1 MMTLA
6 LYDFILYD
14 RENNVKSGE
23 EVYMEKQSLTQQT
36 ARRLYGSIVAE
47 GGLAPGDKLPNELDL
62 SRELG
67 VSRTTLREAVR
78 MLVAQGVLEIRRGKG
93 TFVSARVEEID
104 DFGFTGLSRVRGQ
117 LRDLFELRSIFE
129 PQAARLACR
138 RATAEERADILA
150 KGKAVADCI
159 RSGADRTQA
168 DAAFHA
174 AIVRATHNE
183 FMVRLLPL
191 IQRAVAT
198 AVETG
203 GEAERLAADTLR
215 DHALLLEF
223 FAQGDEEGVLHAMAT
238 HMRHSVD
245 VMGLGEAGEKTP

>member
-1 MMTLA
+1 
-6 LYDFILYD
+6 
-14 RENNVKSGE
+14 
-23 EVYMEKQSLTQQT
+23 MEKQSLTQQT
-36 ARRLYGSIVAE
+36 AQRLYGRIVAE

-78 MLVAQGVLEIRRGKG
+78 MLTAQGVLEVRRGKG
-93 TFVSARVEEID
+93 TFVSDRVEDID
-104 DFGFTGLSRVRGQ
+104 DFGFTGLSRVKGQ

-138 RATAEERADILA
+138 RATAEERADILS
-150 KGKAVADCI
+150 KGRAVEDCI
-159 RSGADRTQA
+159 RAGTDRTRA

-203 GEAERLAADTLR
+203 DDARRLAEDTLR

-223 FAQGDEEGVLHAMAT
+223 FARGDEEGACHAMAI
-238 HMRHSVD
+238 HMRHAVD
-245 VMGLGEAGEKTP
+245 EMGLGEREKP

>member
-1 MMTLA
+1 
-6 LYDFILYD
+6 
-14 RENNVKSGE
+14 
-23 EVYMEKQSLTQQT
+23 MEKQSLTQQT
-36 ARRLYGSIVAE
+36 AQRLYGRIVTE

-78 MLVAQGVLEIRRGKG
+78 MLVAQGVLEVRRGKG
-93 TFVSARVEEID
+93 TFVSARVEDID
-104 DFGFTGLSRVRGQ
+104 DFGFAGLRRVKGQ
-117 LRDLFELRSIFE
+117 LRDLFELRSTFA
-129 PQAARLACR
+129 PQAPMLACR
-138 RATAEERADILA
+138 RATVEERADILA
-150 KGKAVADCI
+150 RGKEVEDCI
-159 RSGADRTQA
+159 RSGADRTRA

-203 GEAERLAADTLR
+203 EKAERLAADTLR

-223 FAQGDEEGVLHAMAT
+223 FARGDAEGARHAMAIHMRHAVDEMGLGDEE
-238 HMRHSVD
+238 
-245 VMGLGEAGEKTP
+245 TP

>member
-1 MMTLA
+1 
-6 LYDFILYD
+6 
-14 RENNVKSGE
+14 
-23 EVYMEKQSLTQQT
+23 MEKQSLTQQT
-36 ARRLYGSIVAE
+36 AQRLYGRIVTE

-78 MLVAQGVLEIRRGKG
+78 MLVAQGVLEVRRGKG
-93 TFVSARVEEID
+93 TFVSARVEDID
-104 DFGFTGLSRVRGQ
+104 DFGFSGLRRVKGQ

-129 PQAARLACR
+129 PQAAMLACR
-138 RATAEERADILA
+138 RATVEERADILA
-150 KGKAVADCI
+150 RGKEVEDCI
-159 RSGADRTQA
+159 RSGADRTRA

-203 GEAERLAADTLR
+203 EKAERLAADTLR

-223 FAQGDEEGVLHAMAT
+223 FARGDAEGARHAMAIHMRHAVDEMGLGDEE
-238 HMRHSVD
+238 
-245 VMGLGEAGEKTP
+245 TP